1 MRVPSAYWTVR
12 YMRAA
17 GLLIAGA
24 VIGSAVFMSVYQ
36 HNFEIIILENQRLK
50 AENEELKKTLD
61 PFLKN
66 KDRPSLINQ
75 MKIHIASPIGAGELD
90 EVTATEI
97 RRILQNDL
105 EPLRGRT
112 VDAAADSML
121 VAKRIIERKVYIL
134 SDNQEFTLELQL
146 SVFKGDTLSIWV
158 MASPHVR
165 AN

>member
-1 MRVPSAYWTVR
+1 MRVPSAYWLVR

-17 GLLIAGA
+17 GLLVAGA

-36 HNFEIIILENQRLK
+36 HNFELLVLENRRLA
-50 AENEELKKTLD
+50 AENEELSKTLE
-61 PFLKN
+61 PLLKN
-66 KDRPSLINQ
+66 KDRPSIVNQIKIN
-75 MKIHIASPIGAGELD
+75 IASPVGSAALD
-90 EVTATEI
+90 EVTATEL

-121 VAKRIIERKVYIL
+121 VVKRLVERKVYRL

-146 SVFKGDTLSIWV
+146 SVIKGDILSIWV

-165 AN
+165 SD